1 MLKVTPGDG
10 TLKIKDENR
19 DMLPHDGISAFDL
32 LISPHGLHKTIGT
45 APDPRR
51 CGMAQSGC
59 SAAIGALFFP
69 ADGPPTPDVDDTV
82 FLEAPAFAVRVHVR
96 AVPNP
101 KTRWVTRYLLPR
113 QGSPRFSLH
122 ARPIMIMGRARF
134 LLSLDNRSCRLGEH
148 GGRRTGVF
156 FGDQEPRRRRNG
168 CGKEAEKD

>member
-1 MLKVTPGDG
+1 MKRVVAMDHAHLYVKITTAPWANLHSELKVTPGDG

-19 DMLPHDGISAFDL
+19 DMLPHDGISAFAL

-113 QGSPRFSLH
+113 QGSPRFSL
-122 ARPIMIMGRARF
+122 RGMV
-134 LLSLDNRSCRLGEH
+134 SLPTQGPS
-148 GGRRTGVF
+148 
-156 FGDQEPRRRRNG
+156 
-168 CGKEAEKD
+168 